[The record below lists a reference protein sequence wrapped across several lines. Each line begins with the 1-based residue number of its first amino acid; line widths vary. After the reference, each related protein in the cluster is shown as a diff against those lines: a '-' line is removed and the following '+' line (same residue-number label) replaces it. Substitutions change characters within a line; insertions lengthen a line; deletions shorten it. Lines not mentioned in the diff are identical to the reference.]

1 MTKDEIKSKYLNS
14 EVILWQG
21 DAVNVPLFNKSDI
34 FIIPF
39 TLIFGGL
46 FVIYALISAL
56 MMIAGESA
64 LFSLVGI
71 TFLLIGLY
79 ILFFRIFYRKKRILR
94 EIYFVTENR
103 VFAFDSM
110 RDEVI
115 FDISLNETELY
126 LGDKS
131 LILGSTNS
139 IGDFVYNLGLDIFFR
154 KFIKETPTFKYIDD
168 ISGVYKIIIENKKK
182 EVEIEDD
189 SIFI

>member
-1 MTKDEIKSKYLNS
+1 MTKDEIKSKYLNN
-14 EVILWQG
+14 ETILWQG
-21 DAVNVPLFNKSDI
+21 GALNVPLLNKSDI
-34 FIIPF
+34 LLIPF

-46 FVIYALISAL
+46 FIIYALISAL

-79 ILFFRIFYRKKRILR
+79 ILFFRIFYRKKRIQR

-154 KFIKETPTFKYIDD
+154 KFIKATPTFKYIDD